1 MSVLVISTNYSGQTA
16 NVTLYSSTGNT
27 IPYTSANS
35 ISLGTQTLPFTYSSS
50 TVSNEYGVFSCF
62 FISSNKTCTTSQ
74 VTPPDGDGNVYKTI
88 KIGNQI
94 WMSENLRTTKFRD
107 GTPLDNVT
115 SVSDSDWST
124 ADVLNKKYWAL
135 VNGTTANTQ
144 TYGLVYNQ
152 YAVTGSTQGS
162 ANNVNLCPSGWH
174 VPTSDEFFTLHLHL
188 TTATPSAP
196 KLKSTTLW
204 GVEFSS
210 NGTNSSGFNATPA
223 GVRLENGSWYG
234 ISDYT
239 GWWTT
244 VAQTNW
250 QIPSDDVFASS
261 NDGEKIGFCVRC
273 IKDS

>member
-1 MSVLVISTNYSGQTA
+1 MSVLVSSTNYSGQTA

-27 IPYTSANS
+27 IPYTSANT

-107 GTPLDNVT
+107 GTPLDNIAP
-115 SVSDSDWST
+115 VSAYDWGT
-124 ADVLNKKYWAL
+124 ADVSNRKYWAL
-135 VNGTTANTQ
+135 VNGTTANTE
-144 TYGLVYNQ
+144 TYGLAYNQ

-162 ANNVNLCPSGWH
+162 ANNINLCPSGWH
-174 VPTSDEFFTLHLHL
+174 VPTDNEFFTLSLYL
-188 TTATPSAP
+188 GTGSIATP

-204 GVEFSS
+204 QV

-223 GVRLENGSWYG
+223 GFRDVSGLWYG
-234 ISDYT
+234 VSEYSDWWVTDERVIWDLSNYT
-239 GWWTT
+239 FGNY
-244 VAQTNW
+244 Q
-250 QIPSDDVFASS
+250 DDQRT
-261 NDGEKIGFCVRC
+261 GLCVRC